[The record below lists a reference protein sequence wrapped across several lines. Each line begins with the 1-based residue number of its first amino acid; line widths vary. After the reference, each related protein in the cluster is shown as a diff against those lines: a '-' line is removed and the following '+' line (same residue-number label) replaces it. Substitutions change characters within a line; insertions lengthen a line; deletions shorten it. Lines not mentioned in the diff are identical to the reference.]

1 MRTNLTVPFAE
12 KDAAKSLGAR
22 WDPALRVW
30 YISNVPDLAPFARW
44 IHANEGTNASTRA
57 AATPVSSTRPATV
70 TRSPRNGPL
79 CDCAVLPWEP
89 CPHTPAT

>member
-30 YISNVPDLAPFARW
+30 YVNNVPDLAPFAQWMPRS
-44 IHANEGTNASTRA
+44 AKADMA
-57 AATPVSSTRPATV
+57 PPAPATRPAAI
-70 TRSPRNGPL
+70 TRAPRTEPL
-79 CDCAVLPWEP
+79 CDCDVLPWEP
-89 CPHTPAT
+89 CTHTPTT